1 MIRYRLQI
9 VAFFAI
15 VAAVLLGSRG
25 FAEKTD
31 IVSVANIGGAT
42 GILEAE
48 GASSPVLPVDDSVS
62 TAKAMLGETAQLSP
76 KPPFYRV
83 VNDSAPEIG
92 SESAIIFDVQSG
104 EKYFDADAA
113 QRWPIAS
120 LSKLM
125 TAAVVYERLD
135 LDSKIVLAPEDFA
148 DGENPIFAS
157 GETYKTRDL
166 LKVMLVASRNT
177 AANALARSYGYE
189 NFLKEMND
197 KAKGWGMD
205 NTNFDDPSGL
215 SVSNQSS
222 ADDLLK
228 LIRGIASERPEIWQT
243 TQNAKISI
251 KDTETG
257 KVRSFTS
264 TNQFVS
270 RRDFYG
276 GKTGYTLEANG
287 NLISVF
293 LYGKRTIG
301 IIVLGSADRFGETEK
316 LFTWFTNDFRTSN

>member
-1 MIRYRLQI
+1 M
-9 VAFFAI
+9 AFFAVVI
-15 VAAVLLGSRG
+15 IVLLGSRG
-25 FAEKTD
+25 FAEKSDVVTA
-31 IVSVANIGGAT
+31 ANIGEVT
-42 GILEAE
+42 GMLKAE
-48 GASSPVLPVDDSVS
+48 GSGAPVMPAPSPIA
-62 TAKAMLGETAQLSP
+62 TERAILGETAQLSP

-83 VNDSAPEIG
+83 ANSPVPEIG

-104 EKYFDADAA
+104 EKYLDTFSAK
-113 QRWPIAS
+113 RWPIAS

-125 TAAVVYERLD
+125 TATVAYERLD
-135 LDSKIVLAPEDFA
+135 LDSKIVLEQKDFA
-148 DGENPIFAS
+148 DGDNPVFAP

-177 AANALARSYGYE
+177 AANALARSFGRE
-189 NFLKEMND
+189 QFLKEMND

-228 LIRGIASERPEIWQT
+228 LVRGVTSERPDIWKT
-243 TQNAKISI
+243 TENAKVSI

-257 KVRSFTS
+257 KVRSFVS
-264 TNQFVS
+264 TNQFVN
-270 RRDFYG
+270 RKDFYG
-276 GKTGYTLEANG
+276 GKTGYIPEADG

-301 IIVLGSADRFGETEK
+301 IITLGSADRFGDTEK
-316 LFTWFTNDFRTSN
+316 LLNWFTNDFRTSN

>member
-1 MIRYRLQI
+1 MMKYRLQI
-9 VAFFAI
+9 VTFFAVVI
-15 VAAVLLGSRG
+15 VVLLGSRG
-25 FAEKTD
+25 FAEKID
-31 IVSVANIGGAT
+31 VVSVANIGEAT
-42 GILEAE
+42 GILRAE
-48 GASSPVLPVDDSVS
+48 ESGAPVPPADNSVS
-62 TAKAMLGETAQLSP
+62 TASAMLGETAQLSP

-83 VNDSAPEIG
+83 TNDPLPEIG

-104 EKYFDADAA
+104 EKYLDIASAK
-113 QRWPIAS
+113 RWPIAS

-125 TAAVVYERLD
+125 TAVVVYERLD
-135 LDSKIVLAPEDFA
+135 LDSKIVLAKEDFA
-148 DGENPIFAS
+148 DGDNPIFTA

-189 NFLKEMND
+189 TFLREMND

-228 LIRGIASERPEIWQT
+228 LVRGVTSERPEIWKT
-243 TQNAKISI
+243 TENAKVSI
-251 KDTETG
+251 KDAETG
-257 KVRSFTS
+257 KVRNFTS

-301 IIVLGSADRFGETEK
+301 IIVLGSADRFGDTEK